1 MVIFI
6 NISMVTYGRLSAM
19 NFFISWSSSSLLEC
33 IRPCKSFIVFEKAN
47 LLIYLI
53 NDRKHAIM
61 TSILFQVA
69 IKSALQHENILK
81 VYGVYLVGL
90 ELVVWQEGLE
100 ERGSELTPTVG
111 HHWVAVTVAL
121 RQRC

>member
-1 MVIFI
+1 
-6 NISMVTYGRLSAM
+6 
-19 NFFISWSSSSLLEC
+19 
-33 IRPCKSFIVFEKAN
+33 
-47 LLIYLI
+47 
-53 NDRKHAIM
+53 M

-69 IKSALQHENILK
+69 IKSALQFENILK
-81 VYGVYLVGL
+81 VDGVYLVGL